1 MDSKILSVQDIDRLK
16 QYARET
22 ASTYCTGCA
31 YICERTINYEV
42 PVTDVMRYLMYGRC
56 YGELERAKSAFK
68 GLPLEVRKRMG
79 NMNYKEAERKCPQGL
94 PIGRRMREAV
104 IELA

>member
-1 MDSKILSVQDIDRLK
+1 MKCPELFSLFYKFIVSKSIK
-16 QYARET
+16 
-22 ASTYCTGCA
+22 
-31 YICERTINYEV
+31 TINKL
-42 PVTDVMRYLMYGRC
+42 VMLPLK
-56 YGELERAKSAFK
+56 LERAKSAFK